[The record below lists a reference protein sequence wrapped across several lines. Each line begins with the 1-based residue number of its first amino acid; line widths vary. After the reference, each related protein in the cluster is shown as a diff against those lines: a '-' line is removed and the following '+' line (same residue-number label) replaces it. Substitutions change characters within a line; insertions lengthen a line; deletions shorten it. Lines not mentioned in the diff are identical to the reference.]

1 MLYAAALDLVDLL
14 RQRVDLDP
22 QPARRLVHQVDRLVG
37 KEAVADV
44 AVRQGRRRH
53 ERVVRDAYAVVHFVA
68 LFQAAQDRDRVLDR
82 RLAHVHRLEPPLQR
96 RVLFHVLAV
105 LVERRRADD
114 VQLAPRERRLEQVRG
129 VHGALGAPRS
139 HERVQLVDEHDV
151 APLGGRDLLDHGLEA
166 LLELAAVLGARDQ
179 RAQVERDQVL
189 VPQRVGDVPVHDA
202 LRQSFHD
209 RGLPDA
215 GLADQHGVVLGT
227 ARQHLHD
234 AADLLVP
241 ADHRVELRL
250 AGLLG
255 EIAREPLERL
265 ILLLRL
271 LVGHAM
277 GAAHAFERCQQ
288 VVVAHARRRQQLPGR
303 RALQVR
309 QGEQQVLGRDVG
321 VAQRLGL
328 RLGTVERLAHLA
340 R

>member
-1 MLYAAALDLVDLL
+1 M
-14 RQRVDLDP
+14 
-22 QPARRLVHQVDRLVG
+22 G
-37 KEAVADV
+37 E
-44 AVRQGRRRH
+44 GRRRH
-53 ERVVRDAYAVVHFVA
+53 EGVVRDPHAVVHFVPF
-68 LFQAAQDRDRVLDR
+68 FQPSQDRDRVLDR
-82 RLAHVHRLEPPLQR
+82 RLAHVHRLEAPLQR

-114 VQLAPRERRLEQVRG
+114 VQLAPGERRLEQVRG
-129 VHGALGAPRS
+129 VDGALGAPRS
-139 HERVQLVDEHDV
+139 HERVQLVDEDDV

-179 RAQVERDQVL
+179 RSQVERDQVL

-202 LRQSFHD
+202 LCQSFHD

-215 GLADQHGVVLGT
+215 RLADQHRVVLGT

-234 AADLLVP
+234 AADLLVA
-241 ADHRVELRL
+241 ADHRVELRF

-277 GAAHAFERCQQ
+277 GAAHAFERRQQ
-288 VVVAHARRRQQLPGR
+288 VVVAHARRRQQLPGG
-303 RALQVR
+303 RALQVG

-328 RLGTVERLAHLA
+328 RLSTVERLTHLA